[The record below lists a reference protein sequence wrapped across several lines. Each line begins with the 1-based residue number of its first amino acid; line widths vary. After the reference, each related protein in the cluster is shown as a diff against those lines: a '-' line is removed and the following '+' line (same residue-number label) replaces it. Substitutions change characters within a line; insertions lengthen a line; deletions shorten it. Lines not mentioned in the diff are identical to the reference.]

1 MLPLRLAELDL
12 AERGRERER
21 ESERGHCFEE
31 NLANDRPIER
41 PSLPTFILHR
51 LARGALA
58 PISTLNSSLLPP
70 PVSPS
75 PPAGSGLRPLRA
87 ASPYCT
93 LWSRYAGTRTISSY
107 RNARTIR
114 AISLRAPYERAVSP
128 HVLPSRSYIGRSTAR
143 CFYERAQR
151 SNYRRCP
158 EVGGATRQRLSE
170 SLDETFGRTRTFRA
184 SRRDDGTSRLA

>member
-70 PVSPS
+70 PRLPLPARRQWSPS
-75 PPAGSGLRPLRA
+75 PSRGFALLHPLEPLR
-87 ASPYCT
+87 
-93 LWSRYAGTRTISSY
+93 
-107 RNARTIR
+107 RNQNDIFLSERANDTCDLVAR
-114 AISLRAPYERAVSP
+114 SLRACRIPARFTIAQLYRQKHCALFLRASAAIELSP
-128 HVLPSRSYIGRSTAR
+128 MS
-143 CFYERAQR
+143 
-151 SNYRRCP
+151 
-158 EVGGATRQRLSE
+158 GGATRQRLSE